1 MAGLTKDELKS
12 ALVTHGVELNLSS
25 AKKDE
30 LLELYDEYVAPN
42 DLKAGEFS
50 SDDEDL
56 PLKSL
61 KKKTS
66 KSSKAASEK
75 SAAPKE
81 LTEENSFIVG
91 DIKIKDLNDE
101 ELIQYLTKDGIDVG
115 PIVDSTR
122 SLYQKKLAIVM
133 REQDGVDGGAEE
145 NGHTN
150 GTNGKLDKSLE
161 EFSADDEVPEPEEEE
176 VVVKKSSRKS
186 ATPKVASAS
195 ESKSP
200 LQALGNSLR
209 QRFDKNRSEKPERF
223 TPTPRRSIHTYKVT
237 ETTTQTM
244 TKGKDGVVSID
255 KISTKETSESTN
267 QTGGNKVAQ
276 VMRKVLPGVLM
287 VLILLALAYYITS
300 KKRS

>member
-12 ALVTHGVELNLSS
+12 ALVTHGVELNFSS

-101 ELIQYLTKDGIDVG
+101 ELIQYLTKYGIDVG

-122 SLYQKKLAIVM
+122 SLYQKKLAI
-133 REQDGVDGGAEE
+133 
-145 NGHTN
+145 
-150 GTNGKLDKSLE
+150 GT
-161 EFSADDEVPEPEEEE
+161 F
-176 VVVKKSSRKS
+176 
-186 ATPKVASAS
+186 
-195 ESKSP
+195 
-200 LQALGNSLR
+200 
-209 QRFDKNRSEKPERF
+209 
-223 TPTPRRSIHTYKVT
+223 
-237 ETTTQTM
+237 
-244 TKGKDGVVSID
+244 
-255 KISTKETSESTN
+255 
-267 QTGGNKVAQ
+267 
-276 VMRKVLPGVLM
+276 
-287 VLILLALAYYITS
+287 
-300 KKRS
+300 

>member
-12 ALVTHGVELNLSS
+12 ALVTHGVELNFSS

-75 SAAPKE
+75 SAKAAPKE

-101 ELIQYLTKDGIDVG
+101 ELIQYLTKYGIDVG

-122 SLYQKKLAIVM
+122 SLYQKKLAI
-133 REQDGVDGGAEE
+133 G
-145 NGHTN
+145 NFKFT
-150 GTNGKLDKSLE
+150 KI
-161 EFSADDEVPEPEEEE
+161 
-176 VVVKKSSRKS
+176 SRKIRES
-186 ATPKVASAS
+186 LYTFKQAVAETLSFS
-195 ESKSP
+195 QDFIQEIS
-200 LQALGNSLR
+200 QR
-209 QRFDKNRSEKPERF
+209 QF
-223 TPTPRRSIHTYKVT
+223 Y
-237 ETTTQTM
+237 
-244 TKGKDGVVSID
+244 
-255 KISTKETSESTN
+255 
-267 QTGGNKVAQ
+267 
-276 VMRKVLPGVLM
+276 
-287 VLILLALAYYITS
+287 
-300 KKRS
+300 